1 MTRNSAKGKHLV
13 SIVRY
18 EEPLES
24 VKQAVNLS
32 SGLKHLP
39 ARAKVFIKP
48 NIVFWSRSTP
58 FPKWGV
64 ITTSRVVEDMVELL
78 IDAGASSIT
87 IGEGTVLMDPKDRE
101 TIPHA
106 YHSLG
111 YGFLSKRYGVN
122 CLNLFERP
130 FRKLDL
136 GDDISLRFNT
146 DILESDF
153 VINLPVLK
161 THAQTVVSLGIKN
174 LKGTIDLPSRKYC
187 HTDDPEKNL
196 HFRVA
201 KLADPMP
208 PMFTLLDGIYT
219 LERGPSFDGRVKRSN
234 LLIASSD
241 VLSAD
246 LIGAKVLGYSPEEVP
261 HLVHAANNRNRPL
274 DLTDIQLAGE
284 SISDVATPHKYSFP
298 YNKEDTL
305 PLPMARMKIQ
315 GLSYP
320 KYDLSL
326 CTYCSYINGALLTAV
341 ARAWDGTPWDDVEI
355 LTGKTMKPTP
365 GRKKTILLG
374 KCIYQA
380 NKDNP
385 EIQELIP
392 IKGCPPR
399 QKDIVK
405 ALHQAGIRIDSSIIE
420 QMDLLPGSFMK
431 RYENKPDF
439 DESFFSIE
447 SAAGSSSSVST

>member
-1 MTRNSAKGKHLV
+1 MAREPVKEKHVV

-24 VKQAVNLS
+24 VKKAVTLS
-32 SGLKHLP
+32 SGLKHMTT
-39 ARAKVFIKP
+39 RAKVFIKP
-48 NIVFWSRSTP
+48 NIVFWTRSTP

-64 ITTSRVVEDMVELL
+64 ITTSRVIEDMVRLL
-78 IDAGASSIT
+78 IDAGVSSIT

-111 YGFLSKRYGVN
+111 YDFLSKRYGVN
-122 CLNLFERP
+122 CINLFERP
-130 FRKLDL
+130 FIKKDL

-174 LKGTIDLPSRKYC
+174 LKGTIDLSSRKYC
-187 HTDDPEKNL
+187 HTDDPGKDL

-208 PMFTLLDGIYT
+208 AMFTLLDGIYT
-219 LERGPSFDGRVKRSN
+219 LERGPSFDGRVRRSN

-246 LIGAKVLGYSPEEVP
+246 LIGAKVLGYSPEDVP
-261 HLVHAANNRNRPL
+261 HLAHAANNRNRPL
-274 DLTDIQLAGE
+274 DLADIQVAGE
-284 SISDVATPHKYSFP
+284 PLSEVITPHKYSFP
-298 YNKEDTL
+298 YNKEETL

-315 GLSYP
+315 GLSYR

-326 CTYCSYINGALLTAV
+326 CTYCSHINGAVLTAV

-374 KCIYQA
+374 KCMYQA

-385 EIQELIP
+385 EIQEMIP

-399 QKDIVK
+399 QKDIID
-405 ALHQAGIRIDSSIIE
+405 ALHQAGIRIDSSILE
-420 QMDLLPGSFMK
+420 QMDLLPGSFLK
-431 RYENKPDF
+431 RYEDKPGF

-447 SAAGSSSSVST
+447 SASGSSS

>member
-1 MTRNSAKGKHLV
+1 MAREPVKEKHVV

-24 VKQAVNLS
+24 VKKAVTLS
-32 SGLKHLP
+32 SGLKHMTT
-39 ARAKVFIKP
+39 RAKVFIKP
-48 NIVFWSRSTP
+48 NIVFWTRSTP

-64 ITTSRVVEDMVELL
+64 ITTSRVIEDMVRLL
-78 IDAGASSIT
+78 IDAGVSSIT

-111 YGFLSKRYGVN
+111 YDFLSKRYGVN
-122 CLNLFERP
+122 CINLFERP
-130 FRKLDL
+130 FIKKDL

-174 LKGTIDLPSRKYC
+174 LKGTIDLSSRKYC
-187 HTDDPEKNL
+187 HTDDPGKDL

-208 PMFTLLDGIYT
+208 AMFTLLDGIYT
-219 LERGPSFDGRVKRSN
+219 LERGPSFDGRVRRSN

-246 LIGAKVLGYSPEEVP
+246 LIGAKVLGYSPEDVP
-261 HLVHAANNRNRPL
+261 HLAHAANNRNRPL
-274 DLTDIQLAGE
+274 DLADIQVAGE
-284 SISDVATPHKYSFP
+284 PLSEVITPHKYSFP
-298 YNKEDTL
+298 YNKEETL

-315 GLSYP
+315 GLSYR

-326 CTYCSYINGALLTAV
+326 CTYCSYINGAILTAV

-374 KCIYQA
+374 KCMYQA
-380 NKDNP
+380 NKDNL
-385 EIQELIP
+385 EIQEMIP

-399 QKDIVK
+399 QKDIID
-405 ALHQAGIRIDSSIIE
+405 ALHQAGIRIDSSILE
-420 QMDLLPGSFMK
+420 QMDLLPGSFLK
-431 RYENKPDF
+431 RYEDKPGF

-447 SAAGSSSSVST
+447 SASGSSS

>member
-1 MTRNSAKGKHLV
+1 MTREPVKEKHVV

-24 VKQAVNLS
+24 VKKAVTLS
-32 SGLKHLP
+32 SGLKHMTT
-39 ARAKVFIKP
+39 RAKVFIKP
-48 NIVFWSRSTP
+48 NIVFWTRSTP

-64 ITTSRVVEDMVELL
+64 ITTSRVIEDMVRLL
-78 IDAGASSIT
+78 IDAGVSSIT

-111 YGFLSKRYGVN
+111 YDFLSKRYGVN
-122 CLNLFERP
+122 CINLFERP
-130 FRKLDL
+130 FIKKDL

-174 LKGTIDLPSRKYC
+174 LKGTIDLSSRKYC
-187 HTDDPEKNL
+187 HTDDPGKDL

-208 PMFTLLDGIYT
+208 AMFTLLDGIYT
-219 LERGPSFDGRVKRSN
+219 LERGPSFDGRVRRSN

-246 LIGAKVLGYSPEEVP
+246 LIGAKVLGYSPEDVP
-261 HLVHAANNRNRPL
+261 HLAHAANNRNRPL
-274 DLTDIQLAGE
+274 DLADIQVAGE
-284 SISDVATPHKYSFP
+284 PLSEVITPHKYSFP
-298 YNKEDTL
+298 YNKEETL

-315 GLSYP
+315 GLSYR

-326 CTYCSYINGALLTAV
+326 CTYCSYINGAILTAV

-374 KCIYQA
+374 KCMYQA
-380 NKDNP
+380 NKDNL
-385 EIQELIP
+385 EIQEMIP

-399 QKDIVK
+399 QKDIID
-405 ALHQAGIRIDSSIIE
+405 ALHQAGIRIDSSILE
-420 QMDLLPGSFMK
+420 QMDLLPGSFLK
-431 RYENKPDF
+431 RYEDKPGF

-447 SAAGSSSSVST
+447 SASGSSS

>member
-1 MTRNSAKGKHLV
+1 MIPNRSDRVKHLV
-13 SIVRY
+13 SVVRY
-18 EEPLES
+18 EAPRES
-24 VKQAVNLS
+24 VKQAVTLS
-32 SGLKHLP
+32 DGLKHMP
-39 ARAKVFIKP
+39 TQANVFIKP
-48 NIVFWSRSTP
+48 NIVFWTRATP

-64 ITTSRVVEDMVELL
+64 ITTSRVIEDMVALL
-78 IDAGASSIT
+78 IDAGASTIT

-101 TIPHA
+101 TMPHA
-106 YHSLG
+106 FRSLG
-111 YGFLSKRYGVN
+111 YDYLGKRYGVR

-153 VINLPVLK
+153 VVNLPVLK

-187 HTDDPEKNL
+187 HSNDPEKDL
-196 HFRVA
+196 HFRIA

-208 PMFTLLDGIYT
+208 PMFSLLDGIYT

-246 LIGAKVLGYSPEEVP
+246 LIGATVLGYSPEEIP

-274 DLTDIQLAGE
+274 DLTDIHTAGE
-284 SISDVATPHKYSFP
+284 SVSEMITPHKYSFP
-298 YNKEDTL
+298 YNNEDTL
-305 PLPMARMKIQ
+305 PLPMARMKIK
-315 GLSYP
+315 GLSYR

-326 CTYCSYINGALLTAV
+326 CTYCSYVNGAILTAV
-341 ARAWDGTPWDDVEI
+341 AKAWDGTPWDDVEI

-374 KCIYQA
+374 KCMYQA

-385 EIQELIP
+385 EIQEMIP

-399 QKDIVK
+399 PKDIVD
-405 ALHQAGIRIDSSIIE
+405 ALHRAGIRIDASIIE
-420 QMDLLPGSFMK
+420 QMDLLPGSYMK
-431 RYENKPDF
+431 RYENKPGF
-439 DESFFSIE
+439 DESFYSID
-447 SAAGSSSSVST
+447 AASGFSSST